1 MNVRARPT
9 PEETADRIL
18 TAAEELF
25 RRIGYTKTAIADI
38 AHELGMSSANVYRYF
53 PSKSAIN
60 EAICSR
66 LLSEAHRRMDEIA
79 ARPLPASERLRDI
92 LLMLSDYNRAC
103 YTSERRMHDM
113 VEAAMEENWGVIQ
126 AHLEYM
132 VTTFARLIGEGV
144 AAGEFRPQDDPVA
157 TAFTVKQA
165 CTCVLHPLMIAER
178 IRHGMDQPGH
188 AERLVNFA
196 VNALKV

>member
-1 MNVRARPT
+1 MNVRARLT

-18 TAAEELF
+18 ATAEELF

-38 AHELGMSSANVYRYF
+38 ANELGMSSANVYRYF

-66 LLSEAHRRMDEIA
+66 MLNESHRRIDEIA
-79 ARPLPASERLRDI
+79 AQPAPASQRLRDI
-92 LLMLSDYNRAC
+92 LLMLSEYNRAC

-113 VEAAMEENWGVIQ
+113 VEAAMDENWGVIQ

-144 AAGEFRPQDDPVA
+144 AAGEFRPQADLVGA
-157 TAFTVKQA
+157 AFTVKQA

-188 AERLVNFA
+188 AERLVNFV